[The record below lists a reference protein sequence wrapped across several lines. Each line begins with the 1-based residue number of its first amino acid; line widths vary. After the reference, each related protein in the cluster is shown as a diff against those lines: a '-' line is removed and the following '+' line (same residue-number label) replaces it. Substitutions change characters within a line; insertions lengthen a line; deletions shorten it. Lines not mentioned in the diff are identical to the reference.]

1 MSAEQGAPA
10 ALPNAGVF
18 KRLGAMFYDGLLI
31 TALMFVVTALFLPLT
46 GGEAIEP
53 SRQPLLAAAYRLALL
68 ALFVGFFGLFWTR
81 RGQTLG
87 MAAWR
92 LRLVKADGSRL
103 SWMDVL
109 KRLGGAVVSLLP
121 LGLGYFWLWFDRDRL
136 TWHDRWTGT
145 RVVVE
150 PKQRRI

>member
-18 KRLGAMFYDGLLI
+18 KRFGAMFYDGLLI
-31 TALMFVVTALFLPLT
+31 VALVLILTALFLPFT
-46 GGEAIEP
+46 GGEAIMA
-53 SRQPLLAAAYRLALL
+53 SRQPMLAAIYNIMRL
-68 ALFVGFFGLFWTR
+68 ALFVGFFGLFWTK

-92 LRLVKADGSRL
+92 LRLVKADGSQL
-103 SWMDVL
+103 LWTDVL
-109 KRLGGAVVSLLP
+109 KRLGGAVVSFLP
-121 LGLGYFWLWFDRDRL
+121 AGLGYFWLWIDRDRL

-150 PKQRRI
+150 PKRR

>member
-1 MSAEQGAPA
+1 MPA

-18 KRLGAMFYDGLLI
+18 KRFGAMLYDTLLVI
-31 TALMFVVTALFLPLT
+31 ALMFALTGVFLPFAE
-46 GGEAIEP
+46 GDAIMA
-53 SRQPLLAAAYRLALL
+53 SRQPLLAAIYNLARV
-68 ALFVGFFGLFWTR
+68 ALVVGFFGLFWTR

-92 LRLVKADGSRL
+92 MRLVKADGSRL
-103 SWMDVL
+103 TWTDVL
-109 KRLGGAVVSLLP
+109 KRLGAATVSLLP
-121 LGLGYFWLWFDRDRL
+121 VGLGYFWLWIDRDGL

-150 PKQRRI
+150 PKKPRV